1 MKGMSQLR
9 DPVAVDPLVE
19 GYLDHL
25 RLERG
30 LSVRTV
36 EAYEG
41 DLRRFLA
48 FLEAQ
53 GREVAEASETDLLEY
68 VLRLGE
74 AGLHPRSQA
83 RALSA
88 VRGLYRHL
96 RERRIRTDDPSQLL
110 DGPKLG
116 RALPTVLSVEEALAL
131 LEAPPADTPRGVRDR
146 AMLAVAYAAGL
157 RVSELVG
164 LRLGDLRLD
173 HGLLGVEG
181 KGGKRRLV
189 PLGAVAVES
198 LQAYLDRVRP
208 LWARPG
214 EAAVFLTN
222 RRRPMTRQGFWK
234 LLKRYAAAAGIE
246 RPVSPHTLRH
256 SFATHLLLGGADLRS
271 VQAMLGHA
279 DLGTTQVYTH
289 VGVDALARAHRA
301 THPRG

>member
-1 MKGMSQLR
+1 MAT
-9 DPVAVDPLVE
+9 PPAAAPTDPLLE
-19 GYLDHL
+19 RFLDHV

-30 LSVRTV
+30 LSQRTV
-36 EAYEG
+36 AAYEG

-48 FLEAQ
+48 FLRERTPRRGVLEA
-53 GREVAEASETDLLEY
+53 AETDLLEY

-74 AGLHPRSQA
+74 QGMHPRSQA

-88 VRGLYRHL
+88 LRGLYRYL
-96 RERRIRTDDPSQLL
+96 RERGLREDDPTELL
-110 DGPKLG
+110 EGPRLG
-116 RALPTVLSVEEALAL
+116 RSLPGVLSVDEVLAL
-131 LEAPPADTPRGVRDR
+131 LSAPPADTPRGVRDR
-146 AMLAVAYAAGL
+146 AMLTLGYAAGL

-164 LRLGDLRLD
+164 LRMGDLRLD
-173 HGLLGVEG
+173 QGLLGVEG

-189 PLGAVAVES
+189 PLGPAAVEA
-198 LQAYLDRVRP
+198 LGAYLGRVRP
-208 LWARPG
+208 LWTRPG
-214 EAAVFLTN
+214 EAAVFLTH

-234 LLKRYAAAAGIE
+234 LLKRHAAAAGIE

-279 DLGTTQVYTH
+279 DLGTTQIYTH
-289 VGVDALARAHRA
+289 VGVDTLARVHRA